1 MRRSRVS
8 VVLTE
13 QKIAQDALIGT
24 YKADRPTLVS
34 GRGCR
39 VTTDD
44 GRELLDMV
52 SGIGV
57 NALGYF
63 SPVVERAIMS
73 ALATGLVHSSNLY
86 RNEAALK
93 LAQTLTD
100 ASFADKVF
108 FCNSGGEANEAAFKF
123 ARRYAREVADGD
135 KHEIVALKGS
145 FHGRLFG
152 SLAATDRPSFRA
164 PFEPLMPGVK
174 FVVPGDFAAAA
185 QSVSRE
191 RTAAIIAEPVQGEG
205 GVMPMDPDFLAFLRE
220 LATAHD
226 AVLIFDEVQC
236 GIGRTGSLFAY
247 EQTGVTPDIVTLAKP
262 LAGGLPMGAT
272 LVNERIAAAIK
283 PGDHATTF
291 GGGPLVST
299 VASAVFETIAQP
311 DFLAEVQR
319 KGKVLSSAL
328 RTISSSHH
336 PIITIRGVGLMWGIE
351 FDQPVA
357 PLIDAAFEQ
366 GLLLCSAGENV
377 IRLLPPLV
385 ISDDEI
391 AEAMDIVNEV
401 VQ

>member
-1 MRRSRVS
+1 MS
-8 VVLTE
+8 VVMTE
-13 QKIAQDALIGT
+13 QLAAQDALLGT

-34 GRGCR
+34 GQGCR
-39 VTTDD
+39 VMTDD
-44 GRELLDMV
+44 GRELLDFV

-57 NALGYF
+57 NALGHA
-63 SPVVERAIMS
+63 SEVVLSAI
-73 ALATGLVHSSNLY
+73 AATVSSGLLHTSNLY
-86 RNEAALK
+86 RNPAAQQLAAL
-93 LAQTLTD
+93 LTTR
-100 ASFADKVF
+100 SFADKAF

-123 ARRYAREVADGD
+123 ARRYAREIGGGD
-135 KHEIVALKGS
+135 KHEVVSLKGS

-174 FVVPGDFAAAA
+174 FVMPDDYAGAAAA
-185 QSVSRE
+185 VSRE

-205 GVMPMDPDFLAFLRE
+205 GVKPLDPAFLAHLRA
-220 LATAHD
+220 LADEHE

-272 LVNERIAAAIK
+272 LVNEAIGASIK

-299 VASAVFETIAQP
+299 VALAVLETIGQP
-311 DFLAEVQR
+311 DFLADVKR
-319 KGKVLSSAL
+319 KGDLLKQAL
-328 RTISSSHH
+328 
-336 PIITIRGVGLMWGIE
+336 PGARGVGLMLGIE
-351 FDQPVA
+351 LEEPAA
-357 PLIDAAFEQ
+357 PYVQAAFEK
-366 GLLLCSAGENV
+366 GLLICTAGENV

-391 AEAMDIVNEV
+391 VEAVEILREV
-401 VQ
+401 MG

>member
-1 MRRSRVS
+1 MS
-8 VVLTE
+8 VALTE
-13 QKIAQDALIGT
+13 QLVSQDALVGT
-24 YKADRPTLVS
+24 YKADRPTLVAA
-34 GRGCR
+34 RGCR

-44 GRELLDMV
+44 GRDLLDFV

-57 NALGYF
+57 NALGYG
-63 SPVVERAIMS
+63 SDVVTRAIAS
-73 ALATGLVHSSNLY
+73 ALATGLLHTSNLY
-86 RNEAALK
+86 RNDAAQK
-93 LAQTLTD
+93 LATLLTN

-123 ARRYAREVADGD
+123 ARRLARDAVGGD
-135 KHEIVALKGS
+135 KYEVVALKGS

-174 FVVPGDFAAAA
+174 FVVPGDFDGASAA
-185 QSVSRE
+185 VSRA

-205 GVMPMDPDFLAFLRE
+205 GVKRIDPEFLAHLRA
-220 LATAHD
+220 LASAND

-236 GIGRTGSLFAY
+236 GMGRTGSLFAY

-272 LVNERIAAAIK
+272 LVTEKIAATIK

-299 VASAVFETIAQP
+299 VACAVIETIAAP
-311 DFLAEVQR
+311 EFLADVKR
-319 KGKVLSSAL
+319 KGELLRSSL
-328 RTISSSHH
+328 QNV
-336 PIITIRGVGLMWGIE
+336 RGIGLMLGIE
-351 FDQPVA
+351 LPVPAA
-357 PLIDAAFEQ
+357 PFIQAAFEK
-366 GLLLCSAGENV
+366 GLLVCSAGDNV

-391 AEAMDIVNEV
+391 GEAVEILNEV
-401 VQ
+401 LG

>member
-1 MRRSRVS
+1 VA
-8 VVLTE
+8 VVMTE
-13 QKIAQDALIGT
+13 DLVAQDALLGT
-24 YKADRPTLVS
+24 YKADRPTLVGGS
-34 GRGCR
+34 GCR

-44 GRELLDMV
+44 GRELLDFV

-57 NALGYF
+57 NALGYA
-63 SPVVERAIMS
+63 SPVVENAIAS
-73 ALATGLVHSSNLY
+73 VLSTGMLHASNLY
-86 RNEAALK
+86 RNQAAQK
-93 LAQTLTD
+93 LAAVLTG

-123 ARRYAREVADGD
+123 ARRYAREAVGGE
-135 KHEIVALKGS
+135 KYEVVSLKGS

-174 FVVPGDFAAAA
+174 FVMPGDFAGATAA
-185 QSVSRE
+185 VSHE

-205 GVMPMDPDFLAFLRE
+205 GVKPLDPEFLAHLRE
-220 LATAHD
+220 LADAND

-272 LVNERIAAAIK
+272 LVSEKVAASIK

-291 GGGPLVST
+291 GGGPLTST
-299 VASAVFETIAQP
+299 VALAVLDTIAQP
-311 DFLAEVQR
+311 EFLAEVSR
-319 KGKVLSSAL
+319 KGAL
-328 RTISSSHH
+328 LKQGL
-336 PIITIRGVGLMWGIE
+336 PNARGVGLMLGIE
-351 FDQPVA
+351 FDRPVA
-357 PLIDAAFEQ
+357 PMIAAAFEK
-366 GLLLCSAGENV
+366 GLLVCSAGENV

-391 AEAMDIVNEV
+391 VEAVQILTEV
-401 VQ
+401 MG

>member
-1 MRRSRVS
+1 MS
-8 VVLTE
+8 VVVTE
-13 QKIAQDALIGT
+13 QLDAVLGT

-34 GRGCR
+34 GQGCY

-44 GRELLDMV
+44 GRRLLDFV

-57 NALGYF
+57 NALGY
-63 SPVVERAIMS
+63 SSDVVMRAIAS
-73 ALATGLVHSSNLY
+73 ATATGLLHTSNLY
-86 RNEAALK
+86 RNESAQKLAAL
-93 LAQTLTD
+93 LTQ

-123 ARRYAREVADGD
+123 ARRYAREIGGGE
-135 KHEIVALKGS
+135 KHEVVALKGS

-152 SLAATDRPSFRA
+152 SLAATDRPAFRA

-174 FVVPGDFAAAA
+174 FVMPGDFDGATAA
-185 QSVSRE
+185 VSRE

-205 GVMPMDPDFLAFLRE
+205 GVKPIDPAFLAHLRAV
-220 LATAHD
+220 ATAND

-247 EQTGVTPDIVTLAKP
+247 EQSGVTPDIVTLAKP

-272 LVNERIAAAIK
+272 LVTEKIASTIK

-291 GGGPLVST
+291 GGGPLVSA
-299 VASAVFETIAQP
+299 VACAVLETISEPA
-311 DFLAEVQR
+311 FLADVKR
-319 KGKVLSSAL
+319 KGELLKAGIQKATSAQV
-328 RTISSSHH
+328 
-336 PIITIRGVGLMWGIE
+336 RGVGLMWGVELNVAAAPVIE
-351 FDQPVA
+351 
-357 PLIDAAFEQ
+357 AAFEK

-377 IRLLPPLV
+377 VRLLPPLV

-391 AEAMDIVNEV
+391 AEAVDILHEV
-401 VQ
+401 LG

>member
-1 MRRSRVS
+1 MS
-8 VVLTE
+8 VAVTE
-13 QKIAQDALIGT
+13 QLDALLGT
-24 YKADRPTLVS
+24 YRADRPVLAS

-44 GRELLDMV
+44 GRELLDFV

-57 NALGYF
+57 NALGY
-63 SPVVERAIMS
+63 SSDVIANAI
-73 ALATGLVHSSNLY
+73 AATVATGLLHTSNLY
-86 RNEAALK
+86 RNESAQKLAAL
-93 LAQTLTD
+93 LTN

-123 ARRYAREVADGD
+123 ARRYAREIAGGD
-135 KHEIVALKGS
+135 KHEVVSLKGS

-174 FVVPGDFAAAA
+174 FVMPDDFEGASAA
-185 QSVSRE
+185 VSRE

-205 GVMPMDPDFLAFLRE
+205 GVKPIDPAFLAHLRE
-220 LATAHD
+220 LATAND

-247 EQTGVTPDIVTLAKP
+247 EQTGVIPDIVTLAKP

-272 LVNERIAAAIK
+272 LVTEKIASTIK

-299 VASAVFETIAQP
+299 VAAAVFEYISQP
-311 DFLAEVQR
+311 SFLADVKRRGELL
-319 KGKVLSSAL
+319 KKLLPNA
-328 RTISSSHH
+328 
-336 PIITIRGVGLMWGIE
+336 RGVGLMLGIE
-351 FDQPVA
+351 LDRPAAPVVQ
-357 PLIDAAFEQ
+357 AAFEK
-366 GLLLCSAGENV
+366 GLLICTAGENV
-377 IRLLPPLV
+377 VRLLPPLV

-391 AEAMDIVNEV
+391 VEAVEILREV
-401 VQ
+401 LG